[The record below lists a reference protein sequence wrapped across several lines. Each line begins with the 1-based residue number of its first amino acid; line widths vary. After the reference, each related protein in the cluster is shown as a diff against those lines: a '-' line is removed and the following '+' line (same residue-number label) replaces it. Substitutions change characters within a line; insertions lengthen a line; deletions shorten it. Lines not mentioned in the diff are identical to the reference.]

1 MVDAQRRSGPSPAL
15 RNPPDYDAS
24 MVSDTP
30 RYRRIAEV
38 LVRNG
43 LSALAAQ
50 IGLRDHMP
58 EMVRRR
64 LPDAEPA
71 DGPTRLR
78 RALEDLGPTF
88 VKLGQMLS
96 TRRDLLPIEYTK
108 ELEHLRA
115 ATGAVP
121 YSQVARVIEQELG
134 RPPHEAY
141 AHLEEQP
148 LASASIGQAH
158 RGRLHEGTEV
168 IVKVRKPGVREDVL
182 ADLELMR
189 ALAALMSREWELARD
204 VDVVSLVAAFDR
216 TMRGEL
222 DYRSEAAH
230 AAQMRSNLAG
240 DPAVQVPD
248 VIDELTTAE
257 VLTEQ
262 YVEGMRIDDTAAL
275 DAAAIDR
282 TALAGRATET
292 LVRMVLVDGFFHADP
307 HPGNLFVGDD
317 GTITLID
324 FGMVGRL
331 SESMR
336 EELLRLLLALSRRDD
351 GAAVSALV
359 QLAPPRAAL
368 DRRRLTRDVA
378 ALMESLTAQPLAEV
392 PISAVVEHITALL
405 RRHRLQLPADVSTLL
420 RMLVLTEATAV
431 ILDPDFHLSAVLA
444 KVAPVALMELLSPE
458 AIARRLRDAGAS
470 ALRVGSELP
479 GRASRLLDDYEARG
493 VDVRI
498 HPEDLDRV
506 VDRLEG
512 AADRLIVGMTM
523 SALLVGIGTVLAAQ
537 PGRARVR
544 DPLMLASGGATAL
557 LGTYL
562 AAGAGPARR
571 LGRFVRRGIAGR

>member
-1 MVDAQRRSGPSPAL
+1 MAPDPS
-15 RNPPDYDAS
+15 
-24 MVSDTP
+24 

-50 IGLRDHMP
+50 IGLRDHAP
-58 EMVRRR
+58 EVVRRR
-64 LPDAEPA
+64 LADAGTA
-71 DGPTRLR
+71 DGPARLR
-78 RALEDLGPTF
+78 RALEELGPTF

-96 TRRDLLPIEYTK
+96 TRRDLLPIEYTQ

-121 YSQVARVIEQELG
+121 YSQVAEVIERELG
-134 RPPHEAY
+134 RPPRQAY
-141 AHLEEQP
+141 AWLEERP

-158 RGRLHEGTEV
+158 RGRLHDGTEV

-189 ALAALMSREWELARD
+189 SLAALMSREWELARD

-222 DYRSEAAH
+222 DYRNETAH
-230 AAQMRSNLAG
+230 ATQMRSNLAG
-240 DPAVQVPD
+240 DPAVQVPG
-248 VIDELTTAE
+248 VIEELTTAE
-257 VLTEQ
+257 VLTEE

-275 DAAAIDR
+275 DASGIDR
-282 TALAGRATET
+282 PALAERATET

-307 HPGNLFVGDD
+307 HPGNMFVDD
-317 GTITLID
+317 AGVITLID

-331 SESMR
+331 SESVR
-336 EELLRLLLALSRRDD
+336 EDLLHLLLALSRQDHET
-351 GAAVSALV
+351 AVSALV
-359 QLAPPRAAL
+359 QLAPPRTGGL
-368 DRRRLTRDVA
+368 DRRHLTRDVA
-378 ALMESLTAQPLAEV
+378 ALMESLSAQPLAEV
-392 PISAVVEHITALL
+392 PISTVLEHITALL

-420 RMLVLTEATAV
+420 RMLVLTESTAV
-431 ILDPDFHLSAVLA
+431 ILDPSFHLSGVLA
-444 KVAPVALMELLSPE
+444 QVVPVAMMQLLRPE
-458 AIARRLRDAGAS
+458 AIARRLRAAGAS

-479 GRASRLLDDYEARG
+479 ARANRLLDDYEARG
-493 VDVRI
+493 VDVRL
-498 HPEDLDRV
+498 HPEDLDRIV
-506 VDRLEG
+506 HRLEG
-512 AADRLIVGMTM
+512 TADRLIVGMTM
-523 SALLVGIGTVLAAQ
+523 SALLVGISSVIAAQ
-537 PGRARVR
+537 PGRVRVR

-571 LGRFVRRGIAGR
+571 LGRLVRRGIAGR